1 MRWGGIVAG
10 ALGGAADA
18 VGQIADTNIKL
29 REVEA
34 AEKRK
39 ALLDREQFEY
49 EAEAKLRYA
58 PRVAQAEGEAAA
70 IKDRVMQ
77 EAKNERR
84 DNITGGL
91 IAKELDGSVIG
102 DESTW
107 TADQEAVL
115 ARGMQ
120 AREAELRNDPKI
132 RQEVGLRMGEITEKD
147 IMTDDR
153 NRDIAQLRAEVV
165 NAKTEMERQR
175 AQDRLDNALA
185 VAGIR
190 AAGGGSSGS
199 GNREILSFLDNQR
212 KSIDSELRDIKDAQ
226 RVELEKEYNQQ
237 NRQRIIAEYNDRRK
251 ALEAKRQQI
260 DADFAEVRRRLD
272 MPPAVGEKPKGGD
285 NPKSGS
291 TAAPY
296 KEGTKLRGPDGKT
309 YVVRNGQPVLEK

>member
-1 MRWGGIVAG
+1 MRLGGIISG
-10 ALGGAADA
+10 ALGGAAGA
-18 VGQIADTNIKL
+18 VKEIGDTNLKL
-29 REVEA
+29 REAEEA
-34 AEKRK
+34 SARARAERLQDAATERQWRRED
-39 ALLDREQFEY
+39 ALWEMDE
-49 EAEAKLRYA
+49 KLARL
-58 PRVAQAEGEAAA
+58 PTVARAEGEAAG
-70 IKDRVMQ
+70 IK
-77 EAKNERR
+77 EGALR
-84 DNITGGL
+84 DSRNAARENIRSGL
-91 IAKELDGSVIG
+91 IAKELDGSVIA

-120 AREAELRNDPKI
+120 AREAELRDDPKI
-132 RQEVGLRMGEITEKD
+132 RQEVALQMGEITEKD
-147 IMTDDR
+147 LMTDDR
-153 NRDIAQLRAEVV
+153 NRDIAQLRAEVA
-165 NAKTEMERQR
+165 NAETE
-175 AQDRLDNALA
+175 AQLQAAQARLDNALA

-190 AAGGGSSGS
+190 AAGGGGSGS

-285 NPKSGS
+285 N
-291 TAAPY
+291 
-296 KEGTKLRGPDGKT
+296 KT
-309 YVVRNGQPVLEK
+309 GAQRPPLSQFQQR